1 VQIFYRLDAPSAKK
15 STVSNI
21 ISVDL
26 QWLMVRAEVS
36 PCRPGVQPVKCDLN
50 VHMYSNMD
58 YTLLSLQRIFSYFLA
73 HFGVVFLPVCCW
85 SFFVIITKTNKLKCL
100 VNE

>member
-1 VQIFYRLDAPSAKK
+1 MRIFYRPDAPSAKK

-26 QWLMVRAEVS
+26 QWLMIRAEVS
-36 PCRPGVQPVKCDLN
+36 FCRPGVQPVKCDLN

-58 YTLLSLQRIFSYFLA
+58 YTLFIYTKDILLYILLLF
-73 HFGVVFLPVCCW
+73 FLPVCCW
-85 SFFVIITKTNKLKCL
+85 SFFVIITKTNNKLDCL